1 MEIDVGVCKEHD
13 RPYEGLCKNC
23 ECVICPSCVM
33 FGSHKKHDIVSLR
46 EGAMYL
52 RKAIDQEMFKGL
64 LKKEFTETR
73 ILEIRENN
81 LIMEKSKAETVKKIE
96 EAFKGITQTLKQ
108 RKADIIN
115 DIIDKFNI
123 DKKKIDDAEADWM
136 LKQDISEKLVQFDTE
151 QNSAFLLA
159 NSKFIMEG
167 IRKLSEKIQFNELN
181 VFNNILTSLI
191 IEGKHDE
198 DGNIVSPKEYS
209 LEEIIYVLSKY
220 ISMGEPNVL
229 SYKA

>member
-1 MEIDVGVCKEHD
+1 MNNKYSVLMSVYYKEN
-13 RPYEGLCKNC
+13 P
-23 ECVICPSCVM
+23 V
-33 FGSHKKHDIVSLR
+33 F
-46 EGAMYL
+46 
-52 RKAIDQEMFKGL
+52 
-64 LKKEFTETR
+64 
-73 ILEIRENN
+73 
-81 LIMEKSKAETVKKIE
+81 LIQSIESMINQTVKPNEIVLICDGPLTKE
-96 EAFKGITQTLKQ
+96 L
-108 RKADIIN
+108 N

-123 DKKKIDDAEADWM
+123 EKKKIDDAEADWM

>member
-1 MEIDVGVCKEHD
+1 MNKKNELIELITKLEPVEFI
-13 RPYEGLCKNC
+13 GLARVL
-23 ECVICPSCVM
+23 CV
-33 FGSHKKHDIVSLR
+33 
-46 EGAMYL
+46 
-52 RKAIDQEMFKGL
+52 
-64 LKKEFTETR
+64 
-73 ILEIRENN
+73 
-81 LIMEKSKAETVKKIE
+81 
-96 EAFKGITQTLKQ
+96 
-108 RKADIIN
+108 DIINEEDKTTRDFYDILN

-123 DKKKIDDAEADWM
+123 EKKKIDDAEADWM

>member
-1 MEIDVGVCKEHD
+1 MNPLDDYFSLLDIARV
-13 RPYEGLCKNC
+13 LCRMRVRVASTRRKRC
-23 ECVICPSCVM
+23 LYDKYFPK
-33 FGSHKKHDIVSLR
+33 GSR
-46 EGAMYL
+46 EQP
-52 RKAIDQEMFKGL
+52 KADK
-64 LKKEFTETR
+64 
-73 ILEIRENN
+73 
-81 LIMEKSKAETVKKIE
+81 ETVKKIE

-123 DKKKIDDAEADWM
+123 EKKKIDDAEADWM

>member
-1 MEIDVGVCKEHD
+1 
-13 RPYEGLCKNC
+13 
-23 ECVICPSCVM
+23 M

-64 LKKEFTETR
+64 LKKEFTETL

-108 RKADIIN
+108 RRADIIN

-123 DKKKIDDAEADWM
+123 EKKKIDDAEADWM

-167 IRKLSEKIQFNELN
+167 IRKLRDRKS
-181 VFNNILTSLI
+181 V
-191 IEGKHDE
+191 
-198 DGNIVSPKEYS
+198 V
-209 LEEIIYVLSKY
+209 
-220 ISMGEPNVL
+220 
-229 SYKA
+229 